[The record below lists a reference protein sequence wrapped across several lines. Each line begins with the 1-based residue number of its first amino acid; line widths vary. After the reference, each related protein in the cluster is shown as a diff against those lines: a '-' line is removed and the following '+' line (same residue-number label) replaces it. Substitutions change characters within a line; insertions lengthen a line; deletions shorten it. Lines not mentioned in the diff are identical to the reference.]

1 MSRSSVLAVVSIAAF
16 LLIEPRPAFDDEPA
30 KGDAAAK
37 ADIWRTYDFHVV
49 SQDGSPVAGAK
60 VSPWQVAYGRGSMG
74 LGKPLESPLT
84 TDAEGKFQLAIP
96 KDAAFIPT
104 IETYGIRSL
113 AFHIDHPNHPTWS
126 DYVPVEGDRKIHL
139 PDSATITVRV
149 QPAVGTEAPRD
160 LYPVPTTSDWSEQ
173 DGVVTIRRMDLQ
185 SKSNSQW
192 LRIVQAPQEGPQSF
206 TELINLRQHE
216 GPTVMLD
223 VKLMPGV
230 RVVGRLADN
239 ATRPIKNGRALAT
252 INSGGRANGRVWTWR
267 VATNIDEDGN
277 FIFETLP
284 AGDTVQIIAI
294 SDGWVSASSTS
305 REVADYGEANNFA
318 TEPLDDRQMKASN
331 RVYPRLYRLTPPEI
345 EPVLPME
352 ATLSCMVTV
361 VDDNGLP
368 IPDAK
373 VSFSPNQYS
382 FDGGSQLLGVE
393 GNSLEALRASRRRT
407 GENAF
412 RYSRAENSRYQKTT
426 DAGGIVVIS
435 GLPFALS
442 SAATLTRQY
451 GFYVSHNK
459 YQLPAEAN
467 GKVLRIDNDL
477 SVKIEPGQLGQI
489 EVRMVPK

>member
-1 MSRSSVLAVVSIAAF
+1 VALAAF
-16 LLIEPRPAFDDEPA
+16 LLLPTPSTSGDEPA
-30 KGDAAAK
+30 KPEL
-37 ADIWRTYDFHVV
+37 WRTYDFHVI
-49 SQDGSPVAGAK
+49 SQDGKPVAGAVVK
-60 VSPWQVAYGRGSMG
+60 PWQVAYGRGSMG
-74 LGKPLESPLT
+74 LGKALEATLT
-84 TDAEGKFQLAIP
+84 TDAEGKFELAIP

-104 IETYGIRSL
+104 VETYGIRSL

-126 DYVPVEGDRKIHL
+126 DYVLVEGDRKIHL
-139 PDSATITVRV
+139 PDSATIVVRV
-149 QPAVGTEAPRD
+149 QPADGKEVPRD

-173 DGVVTIRRMDLQ
+173 DGVVTIRRVDLQ

-192 LRIVQAPQEGPQSF
+192 LRIVQAPEEGPQSF
-206 TELINLRQHE
+206 TELTNLRQHT
-216 GPTVMLD
+216 GPTVTLD
-223 VKLMPGV
+223 VKLLPGV

-239 ATRPIKNGRALAT
+239 ATRPVKNGRALAT

-267 VATNIDEDGN
+267 AATDIDEDGN
-277 FIFETLP
+277 FVFESLP
-284 AGDTVQIIAI
+284 AGDTVQLIAI

-305 REVADYGEANNFA
+305 REVAEYGNANSFA

-352 ATLSCMVTV
+352 ATLSCMVSV

-373 VSFSPNQYS
+373 VGFWPNQYS
-382 FDGGSQLLGVE
+382 FDGGSQILGQE
-393 GNSLEALRASRRRT
+393 GNSLQSLRASRKRD
-407 GENAF
+407 GDSSFKFSWPENT
-412 RYSRAENSRYQKTT
+412 RYQKTT
-426 DAGGIVVIS
+426 DAGGIVVIN

-451 GFYVSHNK
+451 RFHVTHDK

-467 GKVLRIDNDL
+467 GKVLPIDNY
-477 SVKIEPGQLGQI
+477 VTIKIEPGQLGQI
-489 EVRMVPK
+489 TVKMVPK